1 MDGVKPAGRAQAG
14 SNVRGVAR
22 RVAGCSWV
30 SQACVRRELAERAVE
45 ASSKRK
51 SACRQRRAS
60 SHTPK
65 VPHVVRVYALQGK
78 GGRGGVGL
86 IQDYNSPVWVGAGGL
101 LLGGDDGLQVLLS
114 ALLTRV
120 LAAVGRGSV
129 GDLLGLIDRS
139 LLDPV

>member
-1 MDGVKPAGRAQAG
+1 MPPT
-14 SNVRGVAR
+14 AR
-22 RVAGCSWV
+22 LVTHTQGA
-30 SQACVRRELAERAVE
+30 ACHEGICIARERR
-45 ASSKRK
+45 
-51 SACRQRRAS
+51 
-60 SHTPK
+60 
-65 VPHVVRVYALQGK
+65 QG
-78 GGRGGVGL
+78 GIGL

-129 GDLLGLIDRS
+129 GDLLGLFDRS